1 MFEVN
6 NVQENGEKGS
16 FSSRTAYLRSVWV
29 LISHLPIT
37 ILVMFICIVN
47 YISDLVRPVGA
58 IQVYSCQRS
67 GNLPL
72 PHCYY
77 AAHCLLTVCLLFK
90 SLVDKAIVVCW
101 NTGNNS

>member
-47 YISDLVRPVGA
+47 YISDLVWPLGA
-58 IQVYSCQRS
+58 IQVYSCQRIRHDLQKPV
-67 GNLPL
+67 GKKTFD
-72 PHCYY
+72 
-77 AAHCLLTVCLLFK
+77 LL
-90 SLVDKAIVVCW
+90 
-101 NTGNNS
+101 

>member
-6 NVQENGEKGS
+6 NVQENGEKGF

-47 YISDLVRPVGA
+47 HISDLVWPLEA
-58 IQVYSCQRS
+58 IQVYSCQRH
-67 GNLPL
+67 GVN
-72 PHCYY
+72 
-77 AAHCLLTVCLLFK
+77 
-90 SLVDKAIVVCW
+90 SLRNKRNPVGFPAESMKFWELV
-101 NTGNNS
+101 